1 MCCGRSSALRRGLP
15 GVAYPGP
22 VYAAGSGGLAGVTFE
37 YTGRTGLT
45 AVGRST
51 GRQYRFDRPGA
62 RIQVDPRDAAS
73 VGGIALLRRVEPPRH
88 QL

>member
-1 MCCGRSSALRRGLP
+1 MCCGKSRALRLGVP
-15 GVAYPGP
+15 GVPYSGPGH
-22 VYAAGSGGLAGVTFE
+22 VAGSAGLAGVTFE

-62 RIQVDPRDAAS
+62 RLQVDPRDAAS
-73 VGGIALLRRVEPPRH
+73 VGAIALLKRVDPLRARA
-88 QL
+88 